1 MDYMIDK
8 IDYVI
13 DTRGYKNFIFFFN
26 FSQKYNKIYNEDLTF
41 YNLKTKRMKEIDI
54 YSVFLEL
61 RKIWLNYKD
70 DDIYQLKSNKTLK
83 TLATKFTWNMLNFNY
98 IGYYRDMNLIFVEQ
112 IKVWYYQNT
121 SYFITYKIY

>member
-1 MDYMIDK
+1 MLKMDYMIDK

-41 YNLKTKRMKEIDI
+41 YNLKTKRMKETDI

-61 RKIWLNYKD
+61 RKI
-70 DDIYQLKSNKTLK
+70 
-83 TLATKFTWNMLNFNY
+83 
-98 IGYYRDMNLIFVEQ
+98 
-112 IKVWYYQNT
+112 
-121 SYFITYKIY
+121 

>member
-1 MDYMIDK
+1 MLKMDYMIDK

-13 DTRGYKNFIFFFN
+13 DTRGYKNFNFFFFN

-61 RKIWLNYKD
+61 RKI
-70 DDIYQLKSNKTLK
+70 
-83 TLATKFTWNMLNFNY
+83 
-98 IGYYRDMNLIFVEQ
+98 
-112 IKVWYYQNT
+112 
-121 SYFITYKIY
+121 